1 MPSVLPPPLLW
12 FDPVS
17 VTASGTSGEVLLAE
31 VDAEVEAGSITVL
44 AGPSGSG
51 KSTLLRLGNRLD
63 IPTGGRVLL
72 DGVDIAAI
80 DARELRRQVAMVF
93 QRPVM
98 FPGTVADNF
107 RVADQEVSIGT
118 MVGVLGSVGL
128 DGVFLERTGD
138 DLSGGE
144 AQRVCIARALVTHP
158 KILLMDEPTSSL
170 DPSSRLAIEELARGL
185 ADDGLGIMWVTHDH
199 AQMARLADRV
209 VVLREGRRLEESD
222 AAAYLLAG
230 DEDEDR

>member
-1 MPSVLPPPLLW
+1 
-12 FDPVS
+12 
-17 VTASGTSGEVLLAE
+17 
-31 VDAEVEAGSITVL
+31 VEAGSITVL
-44 AGPSGSG
+44 AGPSGAG

-63 IPTGGRVLL
+63 KPSGGRVLL

-80 DARELRRQVAMVF
+80 DARKLRRQVAMLF
-93 QRPVM
+93 QRPIM

-107 RVADQEVSIGT
+107 RVADQDVSIGT
-118 MVGVLGSVGL
+118 MVGVLESVGL

-144 AQRVCIARALVTHP
+144 AQRVCIARALLTHP

-185 ADDGLGIMWVTHDH
+185 ADGGLGIMWVTHDH

-230 DEDEDR
+230 DETEDR

>member
-1 MPSVLPPPLLW
+1 M
-12 FDPVS
+12 
-17 VTASGTSGEVLLAE
+17 
-31 VDAEVEAGSITVL
+31 EAGSITVL
-44 AGPSGSG
+44 VGPSGSG

-63 IPTGGRVLL
+63 IPTDGRVLL

-128 DGVFLERTGD
+128 DETFLDRTGD

-144 AQRVCIARALVTHP
+144 AQRVCIARALLTHP

-185 ADDGLGIMWVTHDH
+185 AGGGLAIMWVTHDH

-209 VVLREGRRLEESD
+209 VVLREGRRLEESE

-230 DEDEDR
+230 DETEDR

>member
-1 MPSVLPPPLLW
+1 VPSVLPPPLLW
-12 FDPVS
+12 FDSVS
-17 VTASGTSGEVLLAE
+17 VTAPGTSGDVLLAD
-31 VDAEVEAGSITVL
+31 VDAQVEAGSITVL
-44 AGPSGSG
+44 VGPSGSG

-63 IPTGGRVLL
+63 IPTDGRVLL

-128 DGVFLERTGD
+128 DETFLDRTGD

-144 AQRVCIARALVTHP
+144 AQRVCIARALLTHP

-185 ADDGLGIMWVTHDH
+185 AGGGLAIMWVTHDH

-209 VVLREGRRLEESD
+209 VVLREGRRLEESE

-230 DEDEDR
+230 DETEDR

>member
-1 MPSVLPPPLLW
+1 LW
-12 FDPVS
+12 FDSVS
-17 VTASGTSGEVLLAE
+17 VTAPGTSGDVLLAD
-31 VDAEVEAGSITVL
+31 VDAQVEAGSITVL
-44 AGPSGSG
+44 VGPSGSG

-63 IPTGGRVLL
+63 IPTDGRVLL

-128 DGVFLERTGD
+128 DETFLDRTGD

-144 AQRVCIARALVTHP
+144 AQRVCIARALLTHP

-185 ADDGLGIMWVTHDH
+185 AGGGLAIMWVTHDH

-209 VVLREGRRLEESD
+209 VVLREGRRLEESE

-230 DEDEDR
+230 DETEDR

>member
-12 FDPVS
+12 FDSVS
-17 VTASGTSGEVLLAE
+17 VTAPGTSGDVLLAD
-31 VDAEVEAGSITVL
+31 VDAQVEAGSITVL
-44 AGPSGSG
+44 VGPSGSG

-63 IPTGGRVLL
+63 IPTDGRVLL

-128 DGVFLERTGD
+128 DETFLDRTGD

-144 AQRVCIARALVTHP
+144 AQRVCIARALLTHP

-185 ADDGLGIMWVTHDH
+185 AGGGLAIMWVTHDH

-209 VVLREGRRLEESD
+209 VVLREGRRLEESE

-230 DEDEDR
+230 DETEDR

>member
-1 MPSVLPPPLLW
+1 M
-12 FDPVS
+12 
-17 VTASGTSGEVLLAE
+17 
-31 VDAEVEAGSITVL
+31 EAGSITVL
-44 AGPSGSG
+44 AGPSGAG

-63 IPTGGRVLL
+63 KPSGGRVLL

-80 DARELRRQVAMVF
+80 DARKLRRQVAMLF
-93 QRPVM
+93 QRPIM

-107 RVADQEVSIGT
+107 RVADQDVSIGT
-118 MVGVLGSVGL
+118 MVGVLESVGL

-144 AQRVCIARALVTHP
+144 AQRVCIARALLTHP

-185 ADDGLGIMWVTHDH
+185 ADGGLGIMWVTHDH

-230 DEDEDR
+230 DETEDR

>member
-1 MPSVLPPPLLW
+1 
-12 FDPVS
+12 
-17 VTASGTSGEVLLAE
+17 
-31 VDAEVEAGSITVL
+31 
-44 AGPSGSG
+44 
-51 KSTLLRLGNRLD
+51 
-63 IPTGGRVLL
+63 VLL

-80 DARELRRQVAMVF
+80 DARKLRRQVAMLF
-93 QRPVM
+93 QRPIM

-107 RVADQEVSIGT
+107 RVADQDVSIGT
-118 MVGVLGSVGL
+118 MVGVLESVGL

-144 AQRVCIARALVTHP
+144 AQRVCIARALLTHP

-185 ADDGLGIMWVTHDH
+185 ADGGLGIMWVTHDH
-199 AQMARLADRV
+199 AQMARLADCV

-230 DEDEDR
+230 DETEDR